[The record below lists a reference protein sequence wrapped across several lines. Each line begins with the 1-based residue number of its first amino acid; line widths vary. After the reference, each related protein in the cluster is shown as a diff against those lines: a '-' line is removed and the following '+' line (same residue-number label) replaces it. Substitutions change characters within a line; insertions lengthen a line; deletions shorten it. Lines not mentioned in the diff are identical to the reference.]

1 MLVRLVIR
9 NTTRR
14 HHHEHHCAALKHT
27 HHEHQPGSGR
37 TFRPVGSLSTTGL
50 SLVWVG
56 SVREIGRGCGGGRG
70 GWAWGPGL
78 GFGEFGVRGGRGT
91 ISSLFPLYFHYFRL
105 ISALF
110 PPYFRSIS
118 ALFPWL
124 PPYFRCTT
132 HRRGLKA
139 SRMSSSKDKPKQ
151 SSPQPGQQTTPPP
164 TQTLPST
171 LAPRPPGCPN
181 DGQLGLGPRFTP
193 RRTVKNPYIVWNNW
207 GKDFSARSRF
217 EDLGAFDLRLE
228 RGKPWK

>member
-1 MLVRLVIR
+1 MGGGEVGGLGGQGLVLV
-9 NTTRR
+9 N
-14 HHHEHHCAALKHT
+14 L
-27 HHEHQPGSGR
+27 
-37 TFRPVGSLSTTGL
+37 
-50 SLVWVG
+50 
-56 SVREIGRGCGGGRG
+56 GCGG
-70 GWAWGPGL
+70 A
-78 GFGEFGVRGGRGT
+78 GV
-91 ISSLFPLYFHYFRL
+91 LFPAYFHCIST